1 MGEIHSWGHREDDV
15 GHALANEEEVEC
27 CEWHIDFLHGKQM
40 EDSLDEIWEA
50 QLANSLEAGQRC
62 LDSIEETKWSLEW
75 WYTHVIPA
83 LGGLR
88 GWGGRIVT
96 SSPGWVT

>member
-1 MGEIHSWGHREDDV
+1 
-15 GHALANEEEVEC
+15 
-27 CEWHIDFLHGKQM
+27 
-40 EDSLDEIWEA
+40 
-50 QLANSLEAGQRC
+50 LEAGQRC